1 MPGSHKG
8 KQKATGNV
16 SSSASSAE
24 DVPDC
29 GPSTKKTKKKSRH
42 CSPVCVKE
50 VAIAKASK
58 SGSDSKGLASFES
71 LINNSNLTAAREETN
86 RGLKSTSSSKG
97 SWGSSSTQSHAD
109 KLVFASFF
117 YLHNR
122 I

>member
-1 MPGSHKG
+1 MPGSRKG
-8 KQKATGNV
+8 KRKATGNV

-24 DVPDC
+24 DVPDR
-29 GPSTKKTKKKSRH
+29 GPSTKKTKKKSCRR
-42 CSPVCVKE
+42 SPVRVKE

-97 SWGSSSTQSHAD
+97 SRGSSSTQSHAD
-109 KLVFASFF
+109 KPVFASFF
-117 YLHNR
+117 YLHDQ